1 MKRNL
6 SYYGA
11 TDTGLTRKN
20 NEDTFFIS
28 PIWGGEYL
36 LLVVVDGCG
45 GYEGGEVASAI
56 ARDEIVAY
64 LTGYNKEASRLSLLE
79 EAVCVANN
87 KIVRQR
93 AERRRLSSMGCVLT
107 AAIVDLANGLLLLSH
122 VGDTRCYLY
131 CGGTLRKL
139 TRDHSLVG
147 EMEDTGAISETEAMS
162 HPRRSVIDRMVGEEY
177 HRLDDGFV
185 DSTIIPLP
193 DDFLIL
199 LCSDGLTDMVS
210 SPEIKAI
217 LNADY
222 SDEDK
227 TKCLIEYA
235 NKKGGKDNITVVI
248 AETQSID

>member
-11 TDTGLTRKN
+11 TDTGLVRKN
-20 NEDTFFIS
+20 NEDTFSIS
-28 PIWGGEYL
+28 PVWDGEYL

-56 ARDEIVAY
+56 ARDEIVAF
-64 LTGYNKEASRLSLLE
+64 LTGFNKEASRLSLLE
-79 EAVCVANN
+79 EAVCIANN
-87 KIVRQR
+87 RIVRRR
-93 AERRRLSSMGCVLT
+93 AERKKLSSMGCVLT
-107 AAIVDLANGLLLLSH
+107 AAVIDLTNGLLLLSH

-131 CGGTLRKL
+131 SEGDLRKL

-147 EMEDTGAISETEAMS
+147 ELEDTGVMSETEAMS

-193 DDFLIL
+193 DDFSIL
-199 LCSDGLTDMVS
+199 LCSDGLTDMVAS
-210 SPEIKAI
+210 SEIKAI
-217 LNADY
+217 LKADY
-222 SDEDK
+222 STEEK

-235 NKKGGKDNITVVI
+235 NKKGGKDNITIVI
-248 AETQSID
+248 AETQSSD

>member
-1 MKRNL
+1 MKGNL

-11 TDTGLTRKN
+11 TDTGLVRKN
-20 NEDTFFIS
+20 NEDTFSIS
-28 PIWGGEYL
+28 QVWDGNYL

-56 ARDEIVAY
+56 ARDAIVEY
-64 LTGYNKEASRLSLLE
+64 LTGFNKDASRLSLLE

-87 KIVRQR
+87 KIVRRR
-93 AERRRLSSMGCVLT
+93 AERKKLSSMGCVLT
-107 AAIVDLANGLLLLSH
+107 AAVIDKANGLLLLSH

-131 CGGTLRKL
+131 SGGTLRKL

-147 EMEDTGAISETEAMS
+147 ELEDTGAMTEKEAMN
-162 HPRRSVIDRMVGEEY
+162 HPRRSIIDRMVGEEY

-193 DDFLIL
+193 DDYSLL

-210 SPEIKAI
+210 SSEIKAI
-217 LNADY
+217 LNTVY
-222 SDEDK
+222 STEEK

-235 NKKGGKDNITVVI
+235 NKKGGKDNITIVI
-248 AETQSID
+248 AETISTE